1 MARLVVITSG
11 GHVEQVELQQASI
24 TVGRADQ
31 SDIVIRGPMVSR
43 THAMV
48 SLVRGTYTVR
58 DLDSSN
64 GTFVN
69 GLKVRQQMLR
79 HEDVIRIGD
88 YELRFL
94 DDAADR
100 CVARASTY
108 SLA

>member
-1 MARLVVITSG
+1 MAKLVVITSEG
-11 GHVEQVELQQASI
+11 RVEQVELPQASV

-43 THAMV
+43 THALV
-48 SLVRGTYTVR
+48 AHVRGTYSVR

-69 GLKVRQQMLR
+69 GLKVRRQMLR

-94 DDAADR
+94 DDTGDR
-100 CVARASTY
+100 RVARASTY

>member
-1 MARLVVITSG
+1 MAKLVVITSE
-11 GHVEQVELQQASI
+11 GHVEQVELEQASI

-48 SLVRGTYTVR
+48 ALLQGRYSVR

-69 GLKVRQQMLR
+69 GLKVRRQMLR

-94 DDAADR
+94 DDAADHR
-100 CVARASTY
+100 GARASTY

>member
-1 MARLVVITSG
+1 MAKLVVITSG

-31 SDIVIRGPMVSR
+31 SDIVIRGPLVSR

-48 SLVRGTYTVR
+48 SLVHGTYSVR

-69 GLKVRQQMLR
+69 GLKVRRQMLR

-100 CVARASTY
+100 WVARASTY